1 MAKKRMKEVDR
12 FFPDEATV
20 VVPKKWRIYLRAA
33 ATPEGKVMIERV
45 HPAVGETVKEQ
56 VFPLD
61 ELDDA
66 DADRLVAEIIAAKAQ
81 NEARKAEVKNG

>member
-1 MAKKRMKEVDR
+1 MTKKDFKEVDR
-12 FFPDEATV
+12 FWPDPATV
-20 VVPKKWRIYLRAA
+20 TPCEAWRIYLRAV

-56 VFPLD
+56 AFPLD
-61 ELDDA
+61 ELDEA

-81 NEARKAEVKNG
+81 LEARKGKGNA